1 MKAYSNPGGLFAAL
15 MAIIII
21 FISAS
26 LYEAGLISDDL
37 YLRLISVIEKETVT
51 EHYDLEVHF
60 IDVGQSES
68 ILIKAPDKNILID
81 AGEIGYGNNIT
92 NYLRSK
98 GVFAIDIFIA
108 THPHSDHIGSA
119 SHILKKFPVA
129 EVILPEIPVEY
140 LPTTDLY
147 RDLLLSLKKEN
158 CLVSYAEV
166 GKTYDLGSGA
176 VLEILSP
183 SGDFGENLNNY
194 SIASKLSFGEVS
206 FLFTG
211 DIEAEA
217 EEAILSSG
225 ADISC
230 TVYNAGHHG
239 SSTSNTSAFLDAA
252 SPEYAAVSCGKN
264 NDYGHPHREIVSEF
278 KERNITCFRTDYD
291 GSIVFG
297 SDGKDIF
304 IKTTK

>member
-81 AGEIGYGNNIT
+81 AGEIGCGNDIT
-92 NYLRSK
+92 NYLRSN

-129 EVILPEIPVEY
+129 EVIMPKIPGEY

-147 RDLLLSLKKEN
+147 RDLLLSLKREN

-176 VLEILSP
+176 ELEILSP
-183 SGDFGENLNNY
+183 SGNFGDNLNNY

-239 SSTSNTSAFLDAA
+239 SSTSNTPAFLDAA

-264 NDYGHPHREIVSEF
+264 NDYGHPHREIVAEF

-291 GSIVFG
+291 GNIVFG

-304 IKTTK
+304 IKISK